1 VTGDLLKARVS
12 CCGDVIDF
20 LTVLLLGIGASAR
33 CGVPPF
39 VINLVFASKSR
50 PSFFLTMQRPF
61 PYDLPVPS
69 PISILPFNTSH
80 PIYSL
85 RATADASTPSTASI
99 DTPIQDRF
107 VVQPSPITA
116 NESCHSHT
124 YSGQAVHPCQCMPLD
139 PLDCFPLASSSSKP
153 YPNGEGAIRGYQAPP
168 SALLNPHRVMC
179 KCQGSLSLGT

>member
-1 VTGDLLKARVS
+1 MTGDLFRVVFRVS
-12 CCGDVIDF
+12 DVIDF
-20 LTVLLLGIGASAR
+20 LTVLLLGIGVSAR
-33 CGVPPF
+33 CGVVAS
-39 VINLVFASKSR
+39 VINHFASLHSVVLVF
-50 PSFFLTMQRPF
+50 FTMQRPF
-61 PYDLPVPS
+61 SYDPPIPS

-85 RATADASTPSTASI
+85 RATADASTPSTSSI
-99 DTPIQDRF
+99 NTPVQDRF
-107 VVQPSPITA
+107 LVQPTPITA
-116 NESCHSHT
+116 NESCQSHT

-179 KCQGSLSLGT
+179 KLG